1 MRRNFF
7 VIANPGA
14 GLSLSPLVRTVT
26 AALQN
31 AGASVS
37 TIRPDTVETARRA
50 AREAAG
56 SGRHDAVVAAG
67 GDGTI
72 RQVAAALLGSDV
84 PLGIIPHG
92 TGNVLAHEIGLRP
105 EPSAI
110 VRMLLE
116 GPTTTVHCGYANNE
130 PFLLMAGAGFDGRVI
145 AAVDHRFKSFVGKV
159 AYAAPVLGAL
169 AHPIDNLSVSLDGIH
184 HEASWTVIANAR
196 HYGGRFVLA
205 RRHGI
210 HVRGLQAVLFTA
222 KTRAERLGQ
231 LLSLAMGKLEERAA
245 TYGDVRMI
253 PCTRATITARVP
265 VPAQI
270 DGDVFGTTP
279 LEIES
284 SSAELKL
291 VLPSSGAQL

>member
-1 MRRNFF
+1 MRRSFF

-14 GLSLSPLVRTVT
+14 GLSISPLVEKVT
-26 AALQN
+26 AALRN
-31 AGASVS
+31 AGASLTTIQPS
-37 TIRPDTVETARRA
+37 TVDGARQA
-50 AREAAG
+50 AREAAS

-72 RQVAAALLGSDV
+72 RQVAAALLGSDM

-110 VRMLLE
+110 ARMLLE
-116 GPTTTVHCGYANNE
+116 GPITTVRCATANKE

-145 AAVDHRFKSFVGKV
+145 AAVDHRFKSYVGKV

-169 AHPIDNLSVSLDGIH
+169 AHPIDSLSVTVDGTH
-184 HEASWTVIANAR
+184 HEASWAVIANAR

-205 RRHGI
+205 PRHGI
-210 HVRGLQAVLFTA
+210 HLRGLQAVLFTA
-222 KTRAERLGQ
+222 KTRAERLAQ
-231 LLSLAMGKLEERAA
+231 LLSLAMGKLDERAA
-245 TYGDVRMI
+245 THGDVRMI
-253 PCTRATITARVP
+253 PCARATITARVP

-270 DGDVFGTTP
+270 DGDAFGTTP

-284 SSAELKL
+284 SSEELRL
-291 VLPSSGAQL
+291 VLPASAARP

>member
-1 MRRNFF
+1 MRRSFF

-14 GLSLSPLVRTVT
+14 GLSISPLVEKVT
-26 AALQN
+26 AALRN
-31 AGASVS
+31 AGASFT
-37 TIRPDTVETARRA
+37 TIQPSTVEGARQA
-50 AREAAG
+50 AREATRC
-56 SGRHDAVVAAG
+56 GRYDAIVAAG

-72 RQVAAALLGSDV
+72 RQVAAALLGLDM

-92 TGNVLAHEIGLRP
+92 TGNVLAHEIGLQP

-116 GPTTTVHCGYANNE
+116 GPVATVRCAYANKE

-145 AAVDHRFKSFVGKV
+145 AAVDHRFKSYVGKV
-159 AYAAPVLGAL
+159 AYAAPVLRAL
-169 AHPIDNLSVSLDGIH
+169 AHPIDSLSVTLDGIN

-205 RRHGI
+205 PRHGI

-231 LLSLAMGKLEERAA
+231 LLSLVMGKLDERAA
-245 TYGDVRMI
+245 ANGDVRMI
-253 PCTRATITARVP
+253 PCARVTITARVP

-284 SSAELKL
+284 SSDELKL
-291 VLPSSGAQL
+291 VLPASAARP

>member
-14 GLSLSPLVRTVT
+14 GLSLSPLVQTVT
-26 AALQN
+26 AALRD
-31 AGASVS
+31 AGTSI
-37 TIRPDTVETARRA
+37 TTVQPNTFEA
-50 AREAAG
+50 ARQAAHEAAQG
-56 SGRHDAVVAAG
+56 QRYDAIVAAG

-72 RQVAAALLGSDV
+72 HQVAAALLGSDV

-116 GPTTTVHCGYANNE
+116 GPTTTVQCGYANRE

-145 AAVDHRFKSFVGKV
+145 AAVDHRFKSYVGKV

-169 AHPIDNLSVSLDGIH
+169 AHPIDSLDVTVDGIH
-184 HEASWTVIANAR
+184 HEASWAVIANAR

-205 RRHGI
+205 PRHGI
-210 HVRGLQAVLFTA
+210 HRRGLQAVLFTA

-231 LLSLAMGKLEERAA
+231 LLSLVMGKLDERAA
-245 TYGDVRMI
+245 THDDVRML
-253 PCTRATITARVP
+253 PCARATITARVP

-270 DGDVFGTTP
+270 DGDAFGTTP

-284 SSAELKL
+284 GAEELRL
-291 VLPSSGAQL
+291 VLPDIPPTS